1 MPYNGMC
8 AGVAVLFSS
17 ARFTLLDIL
26 TREVNVGDYTYTNKL
41 DQATYTTLQMSL
53 HMDVVMYTTIPQGD
67 TVRDTA
73 YFCTYNN
80 HAYLVA
86 PR

>member
-1 MPYNGMC
+1 MC

-41 DQATYTTLQMSL
+41 D
-53 HMDVVMYTTIPQGD
+53 
-67 TVRDTA
+67 
-73 YFCTYNN
+73 
-80 HAYLVA
+80 
-86 PR
+86 